1 MLQSFDKLCFL
12 STFETSDRVLS
23 HLVQFLFC
31 LDLISRAA
39 AIPLHCFPMKRAQLP
54 DQTNKK
60 TQIVSNFANPSIV
73 LGTIL
78 LRQTELYFLFS
89 PSVQFLFCSVLF
101 GSNQAGKKQSLFNV
115 CRWKEPNSQIKQTKT
130 QIISNFA
137 NPYIVL
143 GTLLCRQT
151 ESYFLLSPLV
161 QFLFCSVQFCS
172 DPIRRESGNPSS
184 LFGKKN
190 PDQTNNK
197 FTNNV

>member
-12 STFETSDRVLS
+12 SIFETSDRVLS

-78 LRQTELYFLFS
+78 LRQTESYFLFS
-89 PSVQFLFCSVLF
+89 PWVH
-101 GSNQAGKKQSLFNV
+101 
-115 CRWKEPNSQIKQTKT
+115 
-130 QIISNFA
+130 
-137 NPYIVL
+137 
-143 GTLLCRQT
+143 
-151 ESYFLLSPLV
+151 
-161 QFLFCSVQFCS
+161 FLFCSVQFCLN
-172 DPIRRESGNPSS
+172 PIRQESGNPSS
-184 LFGKKN
+184 LFSDEKSPTPRSNKPKN
-190 PDQTNNK
+190 TNC
-197 FTNNV
+197 F